1 MFKIF
6 LRGESVKKNKKNR
19 VLLAV
24 LASIML
30 TACGEK
36 DTNTNT
42 TAQEEP
48 ASSDYVGSS
57 SIQRRY
63 IDGLPVYD
71 AWEKDLSEL
80 NELKENTPDLSLDA
94 FGFMGYKLDPYE
106 AIEQDI
112 AELTLD
118 LRNNIEGMQITYIG
132 NEDNLILWDSDE
144 LINTN
149 VVDSTLYSVE
159 DIQYELL
166 SMVDE
171 EEQKDDYDGYFNGLI
186 FLTNEKNSGDGNGSI
201 EIHLQIQDGCIIH
214 KSLEFSGAVSNPVSY
229 YFSSFILNETEA
241 QIFDVDCEENPEVI
255 KDHSNDN
262 LYPLNYDLEVLKQY
276 GVETTVDEIQWEGE
290 VGNSDLRM
298 QLTITSH
305 LKEDMLVQTRDDLVL
320 NSNGERIN
328 TFLAISEHIPAG
340 ESKTIDVTI
349 LNLNEEISS
358 IEMKFHYGI
367 GVCVIETSTLRISDF
382 TNESPTITF
391 DNKMADVNDDF
402 MTFIAE

>member
-1 MFKIF
+1 M
-6 LRGESVKKNKKNR
+6 KKNKKIR

-30 TACGEK
+30 TSCGKQEASASPESEAK
-36 DTNTNT
+36 TAT
-42 TAQEEP
+42 TQEEP
-48 ASSDYVGSS
+48 VSSGYVGSS

-94 FGFMGYKLDPYE
+94 FGFMGYKLDPYK
-106 AIEQDI
+106 AVEQDI

-118 LRNNIEGMQITYIG
+118 LRNNIEGMKITYIG
-132 NEDNLILWDSDE
+132 NEDGHILWNSDE
-144 LINTN
+144 LLDTN

-159 DIQYELL
+159 DIQVELL

-186 FLTNEKNSGDGNGSI
+186 FLTDEETTGDGNGCI

-214 KSLEFSGAVSNPVSY
+214 KSMEFSGAIRNPVSY

-276 GVETTVDEIQWEGE
+276 GVETTIDEIQWDGE
-290 VGNSDLRM
+290 IGNSTLRV

-320 NSNGERIN
+320 NDKGEKIY
-328 TFLAISEHIPAG
+328 TFLSMSEDIPAG

-349 LNLNEEISS
+349 QNLNEEISS

-367 GVCVIETSTLRISDF
+367 GLCDIETSTLKISDF

-391 DNKMADVNDDF
+391 DNNMANVNDDF
-402 MTFIAE
+402 MTFLAE